1 VSQWKVSLGYG
12 LLQLVVGVTVLLLKP
27 FGSIMILSILTAYF
41 AGFTMA
47 SYFIRKNLALLS
59 PPP

>member
-1 VSQWKVSLGYG
+1 M
-12 LLQLVVGVTVLLLKP
+12 LQLVVGVTVLLLKP
-27 FGSIMILSILTAYF
+27 FGGIMILPILMTYF
-41 AGFTMA
+41 AGFAMV